1 MLLLESIRDEDERV
15 AYVTVIT
22 EIASR
27 FGEYEVVDIVKE
39 CLMDTEVGLRI
50 RDEGKKEGLRDSLL
64 VILLYKFDSL
74 PDYISHAIMNEQN
87 ESILIDWIR
96 KAICHQHHK

>member
-1 MLLLESIRDEDERV
+1 MKGRR
-15 AYVTVIT
+15 
-22 EIASR
+22 
-27 FGEYEVVDIVKE
+27 
-39 CLMDTEVGLRI
+39 
-50 RDEGKKEGLRDSLL
+50 KEGLRDSLL

-96 KAICHQHHK
+96 KAICISTINELEKMVFNIK